1 MNTHWHLKDNILY
14 FDGKGTSL
22 ATKKHYGD
30 FELYLDW
37 KLDKNGDS
45 GVYLRGLPQ
54 VQIWDPDNLEVEQH
68 GAPKGSGGLWNNT
81 NQGKFPLV
89 RADNPIGEW
98 NQFYIKMVADKVTVY
113 LNGVLVVDKKAL
125 QNLWQPKIAIPKQE
139 QIELQ
144 VHGHAVQWRNIYIK
158 EI

>member
-54 VQIWDPDNLEVEQH
+54 VKIWDPDNIEVEKHDAKQ
-68 GAPKGSGGLWNNT
+68 GSGGLWNNT
-81 NQGKFPLV
+81 NQEKFPLV
-89 RADNPIGEW
+89 KADNPIGEW
-98 NQFYIKMVADKVTVY
+98 NQFYT
-113 LNGVLVVDKKAL
+113 
-125 QNLWQPKIAIPKQE
+125 
-139 QIELQ
+139 
-144 VHGHAVQWRNIYIK
+144 RSTS
-158 EI
+158 